1 MVERWKL
8 AADGNSVDVSVFVE
22 DAGAFTTPWMAVHR
36 WRRAEGADPDG
47 PCNENNPDF
56 YNQGLAPIPQAS
68 TPDF

>member
-1 MVERWKL
+1 M
-8 AADGNSVDVSVFVE
+8 G
-22 DAGAFTTPWMAVHR
+22 VHR

-56 YNQGLAPIPQAS
+56 FNQGLAPIPQAS